1 LPKFVPQVSAGIV
14 AALLLAACGTG
25 GEAATGVPSSSTST
39 TMPTTPPAS
48 ASPSL
53 QPALSQEPV
62 PSGWERVEI
71 AEEGFAISLPQGWEV
86 ADLASGDI
94 DEMVDLLD
102 DDPQLQPFAD
112 QLPDLMASGIALWAI
127 ALDADSLE
135 NGFATNL
142 NALVE
147 DDVPMSLDAYAA
159 ANVSFVENTLSV
171 DVQREALELPAG
183 DAVRLTY
190 EPTIE
195 AVGTYHVTQY
205 LVMDGDQALIA
216 TFSRANTPELEG
228 LETEFLDIIETLE
241 FLP

>member
-1 LPKFVPQVSAGIV
+1 MPKLVSQVSTGIV
-14 AALLLAACGTG
+14 VVLLLAACGIG
-25 GEAATGVPSSSTST
+25 GGAASEVPPSSTST
-39 TMPTTPPAS
+39 TTLTTPPAS

-53 QPALSQEPV
+53 HPALSQEAV

-71 AEEGFAISLPQGWEV
+71 AEAGFAISLPQGWEV

-147 DDVPMSLDAYAA
+147 DDVPLSLDAYAA
-159 ANVSFVENTLSV
+159 ANVSFVENNLSV
-171 DVQREALELPAG
+171 DVQREAIELPAG

-205 LVMDGDQALIA
+205 LVMDGDKALIA
-216 TFSRANTPELEG
+216 TFSRADTPELEE
-228 LETEFLDIIETLE
+228 LETEFLDIIKTLE